1 VGSTLRGKLYN
12 RGAIAIST
20 VGEVSLNQNRTVT
33 RTELYEKAWSTPMRK
48 LAAEFGLSDV
58 GLAKI
63 CRKNGIPLPGIGYWR
78 LIETGHGPERK
89 PLPPIGAGQN
99 ETITIIVQEPKPYN
113 LPKKA
118 DLGPVPNVPVRTDD
132 DVTHPFAVR
141 TKRAF
146 HRISKDER
154 GLITPKEVRASH
166 LKVSADA
173 LPRAL
178 RILDALLLAAE
189 EHKYSVRWPAS
200 ADAALTILVDAE
212 ELHICLTEKFA
223 QKTHAL
229 TPEEIARRKKNLY
242 DYAPKWDYVATGL
255 LRLSIQDLPYELSH
269 FRKSWSD
276 GATRRLETCLGEF
289 IAVLPHVAKAVKAV
303 KEERAR
309 ENARRQEEAKQA
321 EENRRKQAE
330 YDRKA
335 KVVAQFL
342 QGWRESKALR
352 AFVAAIEKKLNSSAI
367 GAEQKQEMQAI
378 AEWIAHHADYVDPL
392 TDFDWMV
399 GEFKNPSWQYW

>member
-1 VGSTLRGKLYN
+1 
-12 RGAIAIST
+12 
-20 VGEVSLNQNRTVT
+20 
-33 RTELYEKAWSTPMRK
+33 MRK

-78 LIETGHGPERK
+78 LIETGHTPERK
-89 PLPPIGAGQN
+89 PLPPIEAGWD
-99 ETITIIVQEPKPYN
+99 ETITIFVREPKAYN

-118 DLGPVPNVPVRTDD
+118 DLGLLPNVPVRADG
-132 DVTHPFAVR
+132 DVTHPFTVR

-154 GLITPKEVRASH
+154 GMMTPKEVRASH

-178 RILDALLLAAE
+178 RILDALLFAVE
-189 EHKYSVRWPAS
+189 GQKHSVRWPS
-200 ADAALTILVDAE
+200 GADATLTLLVDAE
-212 ELHICLTEKFA
+212 ELQFCLTEQFS
-223 QKTHAL
+223 QKTHVL
-229 TPEEIARRKKNLY
+229 TPEEIARRKKSLY
-242 DYAPKWDYVATGL
+242 DFAPKWDYVTTGL

-276 GATRRLETCLGEF
+276 GATRRLENCLGEF
-289 IAVLPHVAKAVKAV
+289 IAVLPHIAKAVRAV
-303 KEERAR
+303 KEQRAR

-342 QGWRESKALR
+342 QGWRDGKALR
-352 AFVAAIEKKLNSSAI
+352 AFSVAIKKMLDNSTI
-367 GAEQKQEMQAI
+367 DAEQKSEMQTI
-378 AEWIAHHADYVDPL
+378 AEWITHHADFVDPL

-399 GEFKNPSWQYW
+399 EEFKNPPWQYW

>member
-1 VGSTLRGKLYN
+1 MK
-12 RGAIAIST
+12 
-20 VGEVSLNQNRTVT
+20 

-63 CRKNGIPLPGIGYWR
+63 CRKNGIPVPGIGYWR
-78 LIETGHGPERK
+78 LVETGNAPERK
-89 PLPPIGAGQN
+89 PLPPIGAGQD
-99 ETITIIVQEPKPYN
+99 ETITIFVREPKPYN

-118 DLGPVPNVPVRTDD
+118 ALGLVPNVTVRADG
-132 DVTHPFAVR
+132 DVTHPFALK

-146 HRISKDER
+146 HRVSKDDR
-154 GLITPKEVRASH
+154 GMITPKEVRASH
-166 LKVSADA
+166 IKVSTDA

-178 RILDALLLAAE
+178 RILDALLCAVE
-189 EHKYSVRWPAS
+189 GQKYSVKWPAS
-200 ADAALTILVDAE
+200 ADAALTILVDTE
-212 ELHICLTEKFA
+212 ELHFCVTEKFA
-223 QKTHAL
+223 QKAHTL

-242 DYAPKWDYVATGL
+242 DYAPKWDYVATGVL
-255 LRLSIQDLPYELSH
+255 SLSIQDLPYELSH

-276 GATRRLETCLGEF
+276 GAIRRLENCLGEF
-289 IAVLPHVAKAVKAV
+289 VAVLPHIAKAIRTVN
-303 KEERAR
+303 EERAR

-342 QGWRESKALR
+342 QGWREGKALR
-352 AFVAAIEKKLNSSAI
+352 AFAAAIKKKLDSSTI
-367 GAEQKQEMQAI
+367 EAEQKREMQTI
-378 AEWIAHHADYVDPL
+378 TEWITDHADYVDPL

-399 GEFKNPSWQYW
+399 EEFKNPPWQYWH